1 MPLSFCTDPHH
12 LIQDR
17 AFSTTVLITSTL
29 PIATET
35 TSSMVGIVSA
45 LTRVLSTLS
54 TTASAHHVHS
64 RIKTVHRLCD
74 LDLNMPTLTFPAIF
88 GNIAQACA
96 NRGNPITAAPA
107 EATFSATSGGTL
119 FASGWGSEYG
129 DCTSDGSRGIGRGGI
144 GKGRCN
150 GWAGRCS
157 WTTFTGNWGPSWLV
171 SWSGFHGGDDDCSTT
186 TDSSLTA
193 ATSPSRVSA
202 TITASPSPSLG
213 ATVTTTV
220 NGQTLT
226 GTIFSAQAATT
237 GTAAVAQQTGQ
248 ASRYQPFGALGAMV
262 FWLGAAICML

>member
-1 MPLSFCTDPHH
+1 MT
-12 LIQDR
+12 
-17 AFSTTVLITSTL
+17 
-29 PIATET
+29 
-35 TSSMVGIVSA
+35 
-45 LTRVLSTLS
+45 
-54 TTASAHHVHS
+54 
-64 RIKTVHRLCD
+64 
-74 LDLNMPTLTFPAIF
+74 TLTFSAIF

-96 NRGNPITAAPA
+96 NKGNPITAAPA

-129 DCTSDGSRGIGRGGI
+129 DCSSDGSRGIGRGGI
-144 GKGRCN
+144 GKGHCN

-171 SWSGFHGGDDDCSTT
+171 SWSGFPGDDDCSTT

-193 ATSPSRVSA
+193 ATSPSGVSA
-202 TITASPSPSLG
+202 TITTSRSLSLG

-226 GTIFSAQAATT
+226 GTIFSAQANAASATT

-248 ASRYQPFGALGAMV
+248 ASTHQPFGALGAMV
-262 FWLGAAICML
+262 IWLVAAICML